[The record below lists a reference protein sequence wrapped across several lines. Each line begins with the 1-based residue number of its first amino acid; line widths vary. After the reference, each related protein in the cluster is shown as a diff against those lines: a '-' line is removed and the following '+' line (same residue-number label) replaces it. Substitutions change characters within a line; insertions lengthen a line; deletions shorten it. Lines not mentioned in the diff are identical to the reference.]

1 MPPAITGRA
10 MATSVPKVSLLVAE
24 AAPAPARR
32 KIIAATS
39 WRIEKPF
46 VTGSFYPALRP
57 GPNWELLRNIQA
69 LTYTSTRSVGPE
81 SSVPP
86 MARTSMRSGATPSSI
101 STWRMARARLS
112 DSRRASEPLSPLVPP
127 KACSS
132 TRALGLVM
140 EALRSP
146 ARNLIAPKA
155 AFAGSGAF
163 LANRIT
169 LRLVRLSLPVAG
181 PAGAVLGGGG
191 AALPNTLPR
200 LAAPPNGFSLGAE
213 GVGVRWGAARPWR
226 PVSVWRARARHGL
239 SRGGAGRA
247 YAA

>member
-1 MPPAITGRA
+1 
-10 MATSVPKVSLLVAE
+10 
-24 AAPAPARR
+24 
-32 KIIAATS
+32 
-39 WRIEKPF
+39 
-46 VTGSFYPALRP
+46 
-57 GPNWELLRNIQA
+57 
-69 LTYTSTRSVGPE
+69 
-81 SSVPP
+81 

-169 LRLVRLSLPVAG
+169 LRLVRLSLTVAG
-181 PAGAVLGGGG
+181 PAGAVLGG

-200 LAAPPNGFSLGAE
+200 LVAPPNGFSLGAE
-213 GVGVRWGAARPWR
+213 GVGVRWGAGSALATRF
-226 PVSVWRARARHGL
+226 GL
-239 SRGGAGRA
+239 AGAG
-247 YAA
+247 AAWAI